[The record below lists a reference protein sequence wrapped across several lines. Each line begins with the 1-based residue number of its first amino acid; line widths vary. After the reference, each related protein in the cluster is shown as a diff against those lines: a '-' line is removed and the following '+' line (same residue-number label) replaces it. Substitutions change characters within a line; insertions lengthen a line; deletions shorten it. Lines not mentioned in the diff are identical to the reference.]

1 MELAP
6 AEPPRPGNP
15 GGPRQPRG
23 HYELRQQVIR
33 DRPVDGVYVLM
44 WIPDAGSGS
53 SPLDDRPHQE
63 MVITDGRIPL
73 LAETLAA
80 FLVDAEMPFS
90 AKAQGSLRRAGVPFP
105 VPDQREG
112 DDDGR

>member
-1 MELAP
+1 
-6 AEPPRPGNP
+6 
-15 GGPRQPRG
+15 
-23 HYELRQQVIR
+23 VIR

>member
-6 AEPPRPGNP
+6 AEPPRPGNQ

-53 SPLDDRPHQE
+53 NPLDERPHQE
-63 MVITDGRIPL
+63 MVITAGRIPL
-73 LAETLAA
+73 LAETLAV

-105 VPDQREG
+105 TGSPEDG
-112 DDDGR
+112 DPYDR